1 MRKQKDKLYEGKASS
16 GSKRLEG
23 KYANYIE
30 IGHNAFE
37 FILDFGQHYPENE
50 EAELCTRIIT
60 SPNYAKAF
68 LNALMASIEN
78 FEERFGDI
86 EEPE

>member
-1 MRKQKDKLYEGKASS
+1 MQKRKDKLYEGTATL

-23 KYANYIE
+23 KYANHLE

-37 FILDFGQHYPENE
+37 FILDFGQYYAGNE
-50 EAELCTRIIT
+50 EAELCARIIT
-60 SPNYAKAF
+60 SPNYVKAF
-68 LNALMASIEN
+68 LKVLMKSVAN

-86 EEPE
+86 EDPD